1 MYKALR
7 TYTSI
12 ALLLFS
18 IPAFA
23 EEVARVT
30 LENGATVKLND
41 DFTWEYVILES
52 QTKPDTAVP
61 VTLPATIATVAA
73 LESQASAVTQAPTTA
88 VPVTLPAT
96 VGAVAVV
103 ESATPAV
110 TEAPTTAVPTTLPAK
125 AETLTS
131 AAIAQAALLKSTAK
145 GGVKVSLLN
154 SQWDDDGRLGLTF
167 ELNSNSPEHYVL
179 IELEISLFADSGA
192 LIKKETVNVWQAIFR
207 MPDTYLRKGQTRDS
221 RVFWIEDLD
230 PKLWTKELVSLKMG
244 EMDSRM

>member
-7 TYTSI
+7 TYATI
-12 ALLLFS
+12 ALLMFS
-18 IPAFA
+18 LPALA

-61 VTLPATIATVAA
+61 VTLPAT
-73 LESQASAVTQAPTTA
+73 
-88 VPVTLPAT
+88 
-96 VGAVAVV
+96 VGTVAVV
-103 ESATPAV
+103 ENTAPV
-110 TEAPTTAVPTTLPAK
+110 KTEALATNT
-125 AETLTS
+125 ETLT
-131 AAIAQAALLKSTAK
+131 ANAIAQSALLKSTAK

-154 SQWDDDGRLGLTF
+154 SQWDEDGRLGLTF
-167 ELNSNSPEHYVL
+167 ELNSNSPEHYVM

-192 LIKKETVNVWQAIFR
+192 LMTKEKVKVWQAIFR

-221 RVFWIEDLD
+221 RIFWIEGID
-230 PKLWTKELVSLKMG
+230 KAQWTKQLMSLKMG

>member
-12 ALLLFS
+12 AFLLFS

-52 QTKPDTAVP
+52 QTKPN
-61 VTLPATIATVAA
+61 
-73 LESQASAVTQAPTTA
+73 TA

-96 VGAVAVV
+96 VATAAVA
-103 ESATPAV
+103 ESTAASTEVTVIAATA
-110 TEAPTTAVPTTLPAK
+110 ATT
-125 AETLTS
+125 ETLTTN
-131 AAIAQAALLKSTAK
+131 AIAQAALLKSTAK
-145 GGVKVSLLN
+145 SGVKVSFLN

-179 IELEISLFADSGA
+179 IELEISLFADSGT
-192 LIKKETVNVWQAIFR
+192 LITKDNVNVWQAIFR
-207 MPDTYLRKGQTRDS
+207 MPDTYLRKDQTRES
-221 RVFWIEDLD
+221 RVFWIEGID
-230 PKLWTKELVSLKMG
+230 KAQWTKQLMSLKMG